1 VDGQRPD
8 RGRRDPSDGQVL
20 AAVRRAT
27 RQRLPR
33 PGPAPLWMLLDHLA
47 IPRRSGAARRVRGRL
62 DELERAGLLARG
74 REHSLAVWSLT
85 PAGSCALR
93 AAGEQ
98 ALPDS
103 PRVRAWR
110 QARAAAAQELPH
122 FRTALAATLAEAE
135 RMLDRAAEPARGE
148 GGPTSQEWLAV
159 ARRLA
164 GESRRVA
171 SAWHCLHEWR
181 EPAEDE
187 PGAEPP
193 ELAALR
199 NVRLWRAPD

>member
-1 VDGQRPD
+1 MDGRRPD
-8 RGRRDPSDGQVL
+8 RGRRDPSDEQVL

-33 PGPAPLWMLLDHLA
+33 PGPPPLWMVLDHLA
-47 IPRRSGAARRVRGRL
+47 VPRRSGAARRVRGRL
-62 DELERAGLLARG
+62 EELERAGLLARG

-85 PAGSCALR
+85 RAGSRALR

-110 QARAAAAQELPH
+110 RARAAAAQELPR
-122 FRTALAATLAEAE
+122 FRTSLAATLAEAG
-135 RMLDRAAEPARGE
+135 RMLERAAEPAHGE
-148 GGPTSQEWLAV
+148 HAPTSREWLAV
-159 ARRLA
+159 GRRLA
-164 GESRRVA
+164 GDSRRVA

-181 EPAEDE
+181 EPAEDDS
-187 PGAEPP
+187 AVEPP

-199 NVRLWRAPD
+199 NIRLWREPD